1 MAQTPI
7 SNSDMQSNQS
17 KLDQPDLEK
26 SVESTPLI
34 ASSGKLDTATGKDFA
49 RNLNVLIWGAAVIAA
64 SSALINFNKYLMQP
78 GRFPFAVPLVM
89 MHSFFA
95 TIFAGF
101 LRIICP
107 SLFPSLSDEEKKVE
121 LCANYLTRC
130 ILPVAGLGAFSLVL
144 SNTAYK
150 FASVAFLQ
158 MMKQG
163 NVIIVY
169 VFSLCFG
176 LEVFSTKSVLVL
188 GGVVLA
194 TVSTIN
200 GELNFS
206 MVGFIIQGCCCFVES
221 LKVVLQGILLA
232 GTGKKLDPLSFVLI
246 VSPMIFLFLSVFVVA
261 ELSSPHAIGFEL
273 PAWKD
278 FIQCKWLLAANVLLA
293 FALNVICA
301 LFLKYGSPIAFLLVN
316 IVKDIMI
323 VVVSSMFLG
332 EVVSQQQMISFP
344 VQLVLIFL
352 WSLMKSHP
360 DLLDRFNIFS
370 MCTGTQTKEK
380 V

>member
-7 SNSDMQSNQS
+7 SNSDIQSNQS
-17 KLDQPDLEK
+17 KLQEPDLEK
-26 SVESTPLI
+26 SVETTPLI
-34 ASSGKLDTATGKDFA
+34 VSEKLDTASGKDVA
-49 RNLNVLIWGAAVIAA
+49 RNLNVLIWGAAVIVA

-95 TIFAGF
+95 TVFAGF
-101 LRIICP
+101 LKLLCP
-107 SLFPSLSDEEKKVE
+107 SLFPSLTDEDKKVE
-121 LCANYLTRC
+121 LCTDYMTRC
-130 ILPVAGLGAFSLVL
+130 ILPVAGLGACSLVL

-169 VFSLCFG
+169 FFSLCFG
-176 LEVFSTKSVLVL
+176 LEAFQTKSVLVL

-206 MVGFIIQGCCCFVES
+206 MVGFLIQGCCCFVES

-246 VSPMIFLFLSVFVVA
+246 VSPVVFVFLSFFVA
-261 ELSSPHAIGFEL
+261 AQFYFPHATGFEL
-273 PAWKD
+273 PSWRD
-278 FIQCKWLLAANVLLA
+278 FERCKWLLAANVLLA

-332 EVVSQQQMISFP
+332 EVISQQQMVSFP
-344 VQLVLIFL
+344 VQLILILL

-360 DLLDRFNIFS
+360 DLLERFNILS
-370 MCTGTQTKEK
+370 MMGNSTKEK
-380 V
+380 I

>member
-1 MAQTPI
+1 MAHAISNTNMQCGVNKDEQEDLEESNVETTPLLKSLPQTP
-7 SNSDMQSNQS
+7 
-17 KLDQPDLEK
+17 
-26 SVESTPLI
+26 
-34 ASSGKLDTATGKDFA
+34 
-49 RNLNVLIWGAAVIAA
+49 NLGVAQHLSVLIWGAAVIAA

-95 TIFAGF
+95 TIFAGV
-101 LRIICP
+101 LRVMCP
-107 SLFPSLSDEEKKVE
+107 SLFPSMSDADKKVD
-121 LCANYLTRC
+121 LTPSYMTSC
-130 ILPVAGLGAFSLVL
+130 ILPVAALGACSLVL
-144 SNTAYK
+144 SNTAYE

-169 VFSLCFG
+169 AFSLCFG
-176 LEVFSTKSVLVL
+176 LEVFQMKSVLVL

-194 TVSTIN
+194 TMATID
-200 GELNFS
+200 GELHFS
-206 MVGFIIQGCCCFVES
+206 MVGFIVQSCCCFFES

-232 GTGKKLDPLSFVLI
+232 GAGTKLDPLSFVLI
-246 VSPMIFLFLSVFVVA
+246 VSPQVLFFLSLVVA
-261 ELSSPHAIGFEL
+261 AQVTFPQLIAFPMPTLA
-273 PAWKD
+273 D
-278 FIQCKWLLAANVLLA
+278 FIQWKWLLVSNVILA

-323 VVVSSMFLG
+323 VVTSSIFLG
-332 EVVSQQQMISFP
+332 EVVSYQQMLSFP
-344 VQLVLIFL
+344 IQLIFISL
-352 WSLMKSHP
+352 WSLMKSHAEWFDKP
-360 DLLDRFNIFS
+360 TASGLF
-370 MCTGTQTKEK
+370 GTKPKAK